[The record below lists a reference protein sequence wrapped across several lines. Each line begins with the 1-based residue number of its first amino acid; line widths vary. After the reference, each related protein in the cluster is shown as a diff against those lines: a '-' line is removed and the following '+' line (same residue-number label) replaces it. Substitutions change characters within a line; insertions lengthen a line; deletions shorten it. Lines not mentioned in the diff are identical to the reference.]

1 MTNVQVVTDS
11 KIVMDGTYYVVVVGY
26 SELLKRDVF
35 KILNKKW
42 GVEAFEISNEKMS
55 LYLCSMLDKTHNKPI
70 EDSIINATDADTLE
84 SFSSTKSTVMN

>member
-1 MTNVQVVTDS
+1 MTNAQVVTDS
-11 KIVMDGTYYVVVVGY
+11 RIVMDGTYYMVVVGY

-42 GVEAFEISNEKMS
+42 GVEAFEISNEKMA

-84 SFSSTKSTVMN
+84 NFSATKSTVMN